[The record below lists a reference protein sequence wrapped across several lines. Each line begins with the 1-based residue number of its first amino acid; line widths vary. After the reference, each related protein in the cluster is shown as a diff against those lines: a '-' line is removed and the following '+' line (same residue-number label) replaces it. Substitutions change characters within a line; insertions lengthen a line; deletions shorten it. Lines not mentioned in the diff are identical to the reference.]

1 MYEQKYLKY
10 KNKYLNLKNEIYGG
24 VGIIDHLGELK
35 KGEINVILPKLQNCE
50 LVTHILSNPELIL
63 DTDFAKLPSI
73 QIDIP
78 NINKLQ
84 NTMCNFIT
92 DDTKRLYCNIYYNK
106 CRIKQLFDKYHN
118 ILYQGQILTEPDIF
132 TIDTLN
138 QILLRTIVNNMDAD
152 IEKIKKYQQT
162 LIDFGANLNNLDART
177 LQPRQRSSITETD
190 FRLIII
196 PKSVT
201 HISEKGFQNV
211 KIINMIIP
219 DSVTHIEARAI
230 QQTGLEKIIIPDSV
244 IHIGDYAFD
253 MNRLVEVTI
262 PESVIHIGDYAFS
275 MNRLVEVI
283 IPESVIYIG
292 KNCFEL
298 NYLKKVTI
306 PERFKKDIF
315 NIFNLAARR
324 IKFKYTTILP
334 KKSLKNKIRD
344 KLCMPTKDKLCT

>member
-24 VGIIDHLGELK
+24 LDIIDNLGELK
-35 KGEINVILPKLQNCE
+35 KGEINVILPKLPNCE

-92 DDTKRLYCNIYYNK
+92 DDTRRLYCNIYYNK

-132 TIDTLN
+132 TVETLN

-162 LIDFGANLNNLDART
+162 LIDFGANVNHIDGRT
-177 LQPRQRSSITETD
+177 FRDNYYIKQPHDPRSTD
-190 FRLIII
+190 FQLIII

-201 HISEKGFQNV
+201 HISKKGFQGL
-211 KIINMIIP
+211 KIKNMIIP
-219 DSVTHIEARAI
+219 DSVTHIEGHSI
-230 QQTGLEKIIIPDSV
+230 QDTGLEKIIIPDSV
-244 IHIGDYAFD
+244 IQ
-253 MNRLVEVTI
+253 
-262 PESVIHIGDYAFS
+262 IGDYAFS
-275 MNRLVEVI
+275 GNWLVEVI
-283 IPESVIYIG
+283 IPESVIHIG
-292 KNCFEL
+292 KNCFQF
-298 NYLKKVTI
+298 NRLKKVTI

-315 NIFNLAARR
+315 NIFNLAARG

-334 KKSLKNKIRD
+334 KKSLINKIKD
-344 KLCMPTKDKLCT
+344 KLCMPTKDKLCI